1 MQVVVVIALT
11 GAEPSIGII
20 ACLMLAMCGIYASQ
34 LVATALA
41 GYT

>member
-1 MQVVVVIALT
+1 MIVVVPLI
-11 GAEPSIGII
+11 GAEPSLGII
-20 ACLMLAMCGIYASQ
+20 AGLMLAMCGIYASQ